1 MANRGGF
8 LVSHGGNRGEVRAML
23 KILGRKNSSN
33 VQKVLWCCDE
43 LGIAYEREDV
53 GGQFGK
59 NREPEYLALNPN
71 GLVPTIIDDGFVL
84 WESNTI
90 IRYLAA
96 KHGSGSLYPADLQ
109 RRALAERW
117 MDWQLSTIVPAI
129 NPVFWGLVRTP
140 PEERDQA
147 AIAAARDKLA
157 GVMKILDNQLAHAD
171 YVAGSAFSVG
181 DIPVGIMTYRWFTL
195 DIEREELPSLKRWYD
210 RLTKR
215 PAFEQHVMTGLT

>member
-109 RRALAERW
+109 QRALAERW

>member
-1 MANRGGF
+1 
-8 LVSHGGNRGEVRAML
+8 ML

-96 KHGSGSLYPADLQ
+96 KQGNASLYPADLQ
-109 RRALAERW
+109 ARALAERW

-140 PEERDQA
+140 PEKRDQA
-147 AIAAARDKLA
+147 AIAAARDTLA
-157 GVMKILDNQLAHAD
+157 SVMKILDNQLAYAD

-195 DIEREELPSLKRWYD
+195 NIEREELPSLKRWYG
-210 RLTKR
+210 RLTQR
-215 PAFEQHVMTGLT
+215 PAFEKHVMIGLT

>member
-1 MANRGGF
+1 
-8 LVSHGGNRGEVRAML
+8 ML

-43 LGIAYEREDV
+43 LEIAYEREDV
-53 GGQFGK
+53 GGEFGK

-71 GLVPTIIDDGFVL
+71 GLVPTIIDDGFAL

-109 RRALAERW
+109 ARALAERW

-129 NPVFWGLVRTP
+129 HPVFWGLVRTP

-147 AIAAARDKLA
+147 AIAAGRDKLA
-157 GVMKILDNQLAHAD
+157 GVMKILDNQIANAD

-181 DIPVGIMTYRWFTL
+181 DIPVGIMTYRWFTF

-215 PAFEQHVMTGLT
+215 PAFKQHVMIGLT